1 MARGLISLEEQ
12 VKAMRA
18 LWPGFEAVP
27 GIGPGT
33 VVWFGD
39 LTGFERKFH
48 LFIQYGLPLP
58 GCREMCRLMPEVR
71 VLRPR
76 LVPNPDAA
84 EEAPLPHVYFDLS
97 DLAGSPLCLFDP
109 RLHEWDASLLIA
121 RTTIPWA
128 ERWLWNYELWEATG
142 EWHGGG
148 THPEPDKEK
157 AYA

>member
-1 MARGLISLEEQ
+1 MTGGLISLAEQ
-12 VKAMRA
+12 VRAMRA

-27 GIGPGT
+27 GVGLDT

-39 LTGFERKFH
+39 LTGFERSFH
-48 LFIQYGLPLP
+48 LFVQYGLPLS
-58 GCREMCRLMPEVR
+58 GRHEMFRLMPEVR

-76 LVPNPDAA
+76 LLLNWDAA
-84 EEAPLPHVYFDLS
+84 QEAPLPHVYFDKD
-97 DLAGSPLCLFDP
+97 DLPGSPLCLFDP
-109 RLHEWDASLLIA
+109 RLREWDASLLIA

-148 THPEPDKEK
+148 THPEPDREK
-157 AYA
+157 CHA